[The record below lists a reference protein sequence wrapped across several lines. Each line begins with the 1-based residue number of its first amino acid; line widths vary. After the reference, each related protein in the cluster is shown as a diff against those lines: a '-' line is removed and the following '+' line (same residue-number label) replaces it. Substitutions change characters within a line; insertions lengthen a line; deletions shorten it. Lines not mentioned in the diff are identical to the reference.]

1 MKKSLLILVL
11 VAISS
16 LSFSQQL
23 SLYSQYMFNK
33 FLVNPAVTGSN
44 DYIPI
49 RLTARQQWAGIEN
62 APSTQALS
70 AHTLLGNK
78 RMGVG
83 GFVYA
88 DRFGPETKV
97 GIQASYSYILPISGG
112 KSKLAFG
119 VAFRAFQYQLDY
131 TQMTAIDA
139 ADPVLSGSKET
150 SFVPDADFGVYWYSE
165 KYFVGLSANQLIE
178 LPVEIADQ
186 TIDKNSMVRHY
197 YLMGGYTFTLSDN
210 FELEPSLLLKGTER
224 SPGQVDINVR
234 GIFKRNYWFG
244 VSYRTSKDIV
254 AMLGL
259 KVDKFIFGF
268 AYDYTTSDI
277 SSYQSGSFE
286 IMLGYNLG
294 EGKNKGSSLL

>member
-1 MKKSLLILVL
+1 MKKNILIIAFL
-11 VAISS
+11 AIYSM
-16 LSFSQQL
+16 SFSQQL

-33 FLVNPAVTGSN
+33 FLINPAVTGSN
-44 DYIPI
+44 NYVPI

-78 RMGVG
+78 KMGVG

-112 KSKLAFG
+112 KSQLAFG

-131 TQMTAIDA
+131 TQMTAIDD
-139 ADPVLSGSKET
+139 ADPVLSGAKET
-150 SFVPDADFGVYWYSE
+150 SFVPDADFGIYWYSE

-186 TIDKNSMVRHY
+186 TMDKNSMIRHY
-197 YLMGGYTFTLSDN
+197 YLIGGYTFALSDN
-210 FELEPSLLLKGTER
+210 FELEPSILLKGTER
-224 SPGQVDINVR
+224 TPGQIDINVR
-234 GIFKRNYWFG
+234 GILKRNYWLGF
-244 VSYRTSKDIV
+244 SYRTSKDII
-254 AMLGL
+254 AMIGL
-259 KVDKFIFGF
+259 KVDKYIIGF

-277 SSYQSGSFE
+277 NSYQSGSFE